1 VVDVITAAKRDLKAG
16 ETIDAIGFY
25 MTYGLVENA
34 PVTLKENLLPN
45 GLAEGCVLTR
55 DVPKDQVITYDDVE
69 VPEGRLA
76 DALRAEQT
84 RLFASELGV
93 VGSAA

>member
-1 VVDVITAAKRDLKAG
+1 MAVDAG
-16 ETIDAIGFY
+16 YDAG
-25 MTYGLVENA
+25 VEQA
-34 PVTLKENLLPN
+34 LLLSQAGMPAQAVALAEDLLPN

-55 DVPKDQVITYDDVE
+55 DVPKDQVLTYDDVD

-84 RLFASELGV
+84 RQFAAELGGV
-93 VGSAA
+93 PSAA